1 MSSSARA
8 EDYADRTAR
17 ATLRFPFEGR
27 IAGLIALLI
36 APGFLIGGVFIWFKT
51 STLEIKLLLL
61 AGEILACWLIAASV
75 HHRIVRPLQTL
86 ANVVRA
92 LREGDYSFRTR
103 LAVSDDVLGV
113 LSLEINAL
121 ADFLA
126 QRETSSLEDAAL
138 VQRVVEEVE
147 IPIFAFDRGQ
157 KLRLV
162 NSYGQKLLQR
172 PAPELLNRTAS
183 ELGLNTFLTCE
194 NETLVSIP
202 FGGRARWFVRRSAF
216 RQQGVPHTLVVLS
229 DVSRALREEE
239 RNAWQRLIRVIGHE
253 LNNSLTPIQS
263 IAGSLSARLSA
274 TTLDPEQLRDFTR
287 GLDIIGNRA
296 ASLNRFLQAY
306 RQLAQMPPPAV
317 RDCSIPALMRRVA
330 SLENRVQV
338 KVEPGPDAVIRADP
352 DQLEQMLI
360 NLVRNAADSV
370 IAHREAQGRTGAMAN
385 ASGEAEPPIIISW
398 SLCDNTVVITIAD
411 RGPGL
416 MNPENAFVPFYTT
429 KQNGSGIGLILS
441 RQICEAHGGSLE
453 LGNRAGQPGC
463 IAKIV
468 LPRS

>member
-1 MSSSARA
+1 MGSSARA

-51 STLEIKLLLL
+51 STLETKLLLL
-61 AGEILACWLIAASV
+61 TAEVLSCWLIAASV

-202 FGGRARWFVRRSAF
+202 FGGRPRWFVRRSAF

-274 TTLDPEQLRDFTR
+274 TTLDSEQLRDFTR

-338 KVEPGPDAVIRADP
+338 KVEPGPDAVIRPDP

-370 IAHREAQGRTGAMAN
+370 IAYRESQGGAGAMAN
-385 ASGEAEPPIIISW
+385 ASEEAERPIIISW
-398 SLCDNTVVITIAD
+398 SLCDNTVVITIVD
-411 RGPGL
+411 HGPGL

>member
-1 MSSSARA
+1 
-8 EDYADRTAR
+8 
-17 ATLRFPFEGR
+17 
-27 IAGLIALLI
+27 
-36 APGFLIGGVFIWFKT
+36 
-51 STLEIKLLLL
+51 
-61 AGEILACWLIAASV
+61 
-75 HHRIVRPLQTL
+75 
-86 ANVVRA
+86 
-92 LREGDYSFRTR
+92 
-103 LAVSDDVLGV
+103 
-113 LSLEINAL
+113 
-121 ADFLA
+121 
-126 QRETSSLEDAAL
+126 
-138 VQRVVEEVE
+138 
-147 IPIFAFDRGQ
+147 
-157 KLRLV
+157 
-162 NSYGQKLLQR
+162 
-172 PAPELLNRTAS
+172 
-183 ELGLNTFLTCE
+183 
-194 NETLVSIP
+194 
-202 FGGRARWFVRRSAF
+202 
-216 RQQGVPHTLVVLS
+216 
-229 DVSRALREEE
+229 
-239 RNAWQRLIRVIGHE
+239 
-253 LNNSLTPIQS
+253 
-263 IAGSLSARLSA
+263 
-274 TTLDPEQLRDFTR
+274 
-287 GLDIIGNRA
+287 
-296 ASLNRFLQAY
+296 
-306 RQLAQMPPPAV
+306 
-317 RDCSIPALMRRVA
+317 MRRVA